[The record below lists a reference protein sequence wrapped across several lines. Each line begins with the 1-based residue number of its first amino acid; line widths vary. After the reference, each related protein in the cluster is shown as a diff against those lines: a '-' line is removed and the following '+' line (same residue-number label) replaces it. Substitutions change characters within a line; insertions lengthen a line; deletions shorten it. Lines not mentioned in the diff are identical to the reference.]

1 MSMEKFNNL
10 SRSVQDRVTL
20 VTGAGSGMGRATAL
34 VFAAEGARIVV
45 TDINEKNASLVSEQ
59 INDLGGNSISVFLD
73 VTNKKNIEE
82 AITKTIKHFGQL
94 DYLINNAG
102 ISSVTPIDDKNYDEH
117 WHSTLDVV
125 LTGQVNLIRAS
136 LPYLLKSDAARIVN
150 ISSTEG
156 FGATAYHSPYTAAK
170 HGVIGLTR
178 SMALELGPKGLTV
191 NCICPGPINTDMTN
205 SIDKKD
211 KETFARRRVGL
222 KRYGEPE
229 EVAHATLSLCLPA
242 SSFIN
247 GVALPVDGGLSIRR
261 A

>member
-1 MSMEKFNNL
+1 MEGFKNL
-10 SRSVQDRVTL
+10 SRSVKDRVTL
-20 VTGAGSGMGRATAL
+20 ITGAGSGMGKATAS
-34 VFAAEGARIVV
+34 VFASEGAKVIA
-45 TDINEKNASLVSEQ
+45 TDINEENVKKVAEEIKSS
-59 INDLGGNSISVFLD
+59 GGECFAIALD
-73 VTNKKNIEE
+73 VTNKANINE
-82 AITKTIKHFGQL
+82 ALEMGIKEFGHL
-94 DYLINNAG
+94 DHLINNAG
-102 ISSVTPIDDKNYDEH
+102 ISLPTTIEDDDYDDH
-117 WHSTLDVV
+117 WKTTLDVV

-156 FGATAYHSPYTAAK
+156 FGATPFVSPYTAAK

-178 SMALELGPKGLTV
+178 SLALELGPQGINV
-191 NCICPGPINTDMTN
+191 NCICPGPINTNMTA
-205 SIDKKD
+205 SIDTKD
-211 KETFARRRVGL
+211 KATFARRRVGL

>member
-1 MSMEKFNNL
+1 MEGFKNL
-10 SRSVQDRVTL
+10 SRSIKDRVTL
-20 VTGAGSGMGRATAL
+20 ITGAGSGMGKATAL
-34 VFAAEGARIVV
+34 VFASEGAKVIA
-45 TDINEKNASLVSEQ
+45 TDINEENVSQVAKQ
-59 INDLGGNSISVFLD
+59 INSSGGECIGIPLD
-73 VTNKKNIEE
+73 VTDKNSIKDALDL
-82 AITKTIKHFGQL
+82 AIKEFGHL
-94 DYLINNAG
+94 DHLINNAG
-102 ISSVTPIDDKNYDEH
+102 ISLPTTIEDDDYDHH
-117 WHSTLDVV
+117 WQTTLDVV

-136 LPYLLKSDAARIVN
+136 LPHLLRSDAARIVN

-156 FGATAYHSPYTAAK
+156 FGATAFVSPYTAAK

-178 SMALELGPKGLTV
+178 SLALELGPQGINV
-191 NCICPGPINTDMTN
+191 NCICPGPINTNMTA
-205 SIDKKD
+205 SIDTKD
-211 KETFARRRVGL
+211 KATFARRRVGL